1 MTLLFEDTQLLL
13 ALDLRADDSSLDA
26 ALESL
31 SGTVVTQLALEAK
44 AKSYRARV
52 DRGLAAAAN
61 QGATLDELAAA
72 AGMSPDEVLARLRTT
87 LRGLVEPA
95 TRGRLG
101 LDARPSAHV
110 GARPS
115 RDPQRVAVSSSQAP
129 SGVARAPR
137 KGWAWLSRREV

>member
-95 TRGRLG
+95 TRVRLG

>member
-1 MTLLFEDTQLLL
+1 MTLLFEDTQVLL
-13 ALDLRADDSSLDA
+13 ALDLRADDSTRDA

-95 TRGRLG
+95 TRVRLA
-101 LDARPSAHV
+101 LDARQSAHA
-110 GARPS
+110 GASRPVREPRAVAAPVEPHS
-115 RDPQRVAVSSSQAP
+115 RA
-129 SGVARAPR
+129 ARA
-137 KGWAWLSRREV
+137 SRRTWPWTPRRRA